1 VVRQSTAKSRFAR
14 SLASVSDWCR
24 HNLHLRIAEQQ
35 RHLGQMMRGHYAYY
49 GITGNGR
56 RLRWYA
62 HQVERIWQK
71 WLSRRGQPG
80 AFQWKRL
87 HELLKRHPLPSAK
100 IVHRY
105 AVVSEALP

>member
-1 VVRQSTAKSRFAR
+1 
-14 SLASVSDWCR
+14 
-24 HNLHLRIAEQQ
+24 
-35 RHLGQMMRGHYAYY
+35 MMQGHYAYY

-62 HQVERIWQK
+62 HQVERIWKK

-87 HELLKRHPLPSAK
+87 RELLKRHPLPLAK